1 MAAGDGAY
9 ISIAAVQADFALKD
23 KITKSGY
30 ASNDIAGAIAEA
42 ENFVEGYLAPIGYA
56 RADLV
61 KAPAISRICMLY
73 VRYAVMRDIFTNISP
88 SEKEPKVYTKWQEQ
102 AQGKL
107 DELVS
112 PNNKLQLVDINGALI
127 LRSGKDSR
135 FTIETTTPQVKRAVT
150 MDNNTTWRIDGKT
163 YADPSVV
170 GEK

>member
-88 SEKEPKVYTKWQEQ
+88 SEKEPKVYTKWQWRGSTFCCVNC
-102 AQGKL
+102 ANPLPDIFFLNHLPAKL
-107 DELVS
+107 TFE
-112 PNNKLQLVDINGALI
+112 IEE
-127 LRSGKDSR
+127 KD
-135 FTIETTTPQVKRAVT
+135 
-150 MDNNTTWRIDGKT
+150 
-163 YADPSVV
+163 
-170 GEK
+170 